1 MDDTLEP
8 IQLTQEELRIL
19 AALLRWVVTAD
30 GVLSDAELEALAT
43 VPHRIGVTERRW
55 IVIASEA
62 VEVYPNA
69 GLAEAA
75 ALGMARRP
83 ARELV
88 YELLYDLARSDG
100 FDDAEWDVLERLS
113 EGWRARHG

>member
-1 MDDTLEP
+1 MDDALEP
-8 IQLTQEELRIL
+8 IQLHHDELRIL
-19 AALLRWVVTAD
+19 AALLRWVVMAD
-30 GVLSDAELEALAT
+30 GVLTDAELEALAA
-43 VPHRIGVTERRW
+43 VPHRIGVTEPRW
-55 IVIASEA
+55 RVVSSEA
-62 VEVYPNA
+62 VEVHPNA
-69 GLAEAA
+69 RAAEEAA
-75 ALGMARRP
+75 LSMARRP